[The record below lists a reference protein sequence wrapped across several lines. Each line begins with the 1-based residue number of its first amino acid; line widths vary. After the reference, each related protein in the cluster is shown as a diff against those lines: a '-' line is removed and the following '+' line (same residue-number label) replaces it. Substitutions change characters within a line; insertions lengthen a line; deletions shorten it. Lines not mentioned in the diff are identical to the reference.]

1 MSFERID
8 KILSHEGFGTRKEI
22 KRLLRSGA
30 VTVNGERITDASA
43 KISAGTDEITVCGK
57 PVALRT
63 HVYLMMNKSSGAVC
77 AHKDGL
83 HRTVFDFLD
92 ERYRTGRLL
101 DELHLVGRLDLDT
114 EGLLLFTT
122 DGKLT
127 HRITSPKSDIP
138 KTYFVRL
145 CNAESEERQRNIT
158 ACFAQGIR
166 IPAEDND
173 GEADCKSAALRWFS
187 AEECA
192 LTIREGRYH
201 QVKRMFKAVGNA
213 VSYLK
218 RTAVA
223 ALVLDETLLPGEY
236 RELTAE
242 EIQSLIKSAAGTEKE

>member
-30 VTVNGERITDASA
+30 VMVNGERITDASA

-57 PVALRT
+57 PVAVRP

-92 ERYRTGRLL
+92 ERCRTGRLL
-101 DELHLVGRLDLDT
+101 NELHLVGRLDLNT

-145 CNAESEERQRNIT
+145 CNAESEERQRDIT
-158 ACFAQGIR
+158 ARFAQGIR

-173 GEADCKSAALRWFS
+173 GEADC
-187 AEECA
+187 A
-192 LTIREGRYH
+192 LTISEGRYH
-201 QVKRMFKAVGNA
+201 QVKRMFKAGGNA